1 MTSGVR
7 TRSSVSRAR
16 WVLLVMVVL
25 AGVLAMHALS
35 PSGTPSAGQHVMVGA
50 PDMAGQHTAAAPAH
64 ADDCA
69 CRHASNA
76 GHDGTAMDHAGGTCA
91 AGGTAASYVPPAL
104 LPALMVPGECA
115 AAFRGRTV
123 ARTADTRAPPD
134 LSELQLLRI

>member
-1 MTSGVR
+1 MTSGVC
-7 TRSSVSRAR
+7 TGSWVSRAR
-16 WVLLVMVVL
+16 WVLLVMAVL

-50 PDMAGQHTAAAPAH
+50 PGTEGHRAAAAPAH

-69 CRHASNA
+69 CRHLSNA
-76 GHDGTAMDHAGGTCA
+76 GHGGMVMDHSGGTCA

-104 LPALMVPGECA
+104 PPALTVPGECA
-115 AAFRGRTV
+115 AAFHGPPV
-123 ARTADTRAPPD
+123 AGTADGRAPPD